1 MQFGV
6 RLMPPSPTT
15 LGFLVETAE
24 RQPARFATLAEA
36 RALVRF
42 LNDRGLDCALSVC
55 SDDGEFGEVVYPL
68 SHHSASPRP
77 VPRMKASPELV

>member
-1 MQFGV
+1 MLAFQ
-6 RLMPPSPTT
+6 PT

-24 RQPARFATLAEA
+24 RLPTRFATLAEA

-55 SDDGEFGEVVYPL
+55 SDDGERGEVVYPL
-68 SHHSASPRP
+68 SRHAAAKSPARTQASPDL
-77 VPRMKASPELV
+77 A